1 VAEET
6 EDAQKT
12 EEPTPRRL
20 EEARRKGQVASS
32 REVNHWFIIL
42 AGAISFMALAPGMGK
57 GVVSALSP
65 FVTQPDLF
73 VASPNSL
80 GAALKG
86 MLGDVLLAVLPIIAL
101 TVVAAILAG
110 VVQSGLVFS
119 TERIKPELSKISI
132 AKGMKRL
139 FSMKSIAEFVKSVL
153 KLIIV
158 GSVVAMLFIPIFD
171 DLPSITTMSTIDAMA
186 LLQSLAVRLFIG
198 VLAVMT
204 VIAVIDF
211 LYQRFEHMK
220 SLRMS
225 RQEIK
230 DELKQTE
237 GDPQVRARL
246 RQIRTERARRRM
258 MAAVPDADVVI
269 TNPTHFAVALK
280 YDPAAMTA
288 PRVIA
293 KGADLVAERIR
304 DLARENDIPLVE
316 NPPLARAL
324 YSSVELEQEIPT
336 EHYKAVAEIISYVF
350 RLKGRAM
357 PN

>member
-42 AGAISFMALAPGMGK
+42 AGAVSFMALAPSMSR
-57 GVVSALSP
+57 GVVSALSR
-65 FVTQPDLF
+65 FVTEPDLI
-73 VASPNSL
+73 VTAPAGL
-80 GAALKG
+80 GRALKG
-86 MLGDVLLAVLPIIAL
+86 MLGEVLLAVLPIIAL
-101 TVVAAILAG
+101 LVVAAILAG
-110 VVQSGLVFS
+110 VIQTGLVFS
-119 TERIKPELSKISI
+119 AERIKPELSKISL
-132 AKGMKRL
+132 AKGVKRL
-139 FSMKSIAEFVKSVL
+139 FSLKSIAEFVKSIL

-158 GSVVAMLFIPIFD
+158 GGVVTLLFIPIFD
-171 DLPSITTMSTIDAMA
+171 DLTGMTTMSTVDAMA

-198 VLAVMT
+198 VLAVMS

-225 RQEIK
+225 RQEIR

-258 MAAVPDADVVI
+258 MAAVPDANVVI

-280 YDPAAMTA
+280 YDPKEMAA
-288 PRVIA
+288 PRVVA
-293 KGADLVAERIR
+293 KGADLIAQRIR
-304 DLARENDIPLVE
+304 DLAREHDVPLVE

-324 YSSVELEQEIPT
+324 FSSVELEDEIPT

-357 PN
+357 PT

>member
-1 VAEET
+1 MAEET
-6 EDAQKT
+6 EDSQKT

-42 AGAISFMALAPGMGK
+42 AGAISFMTLAPGMSK
-57 GVVSALSP
+57 GIIAALSP
-65 FVTQPDLF
+65 FVTEPDLF
-73 VASPNSL
+73 ITGPAGL

-86 MLGDVLLAVLPIIAL
+86 MIGDVLLAVMPIIML
-101 TVVAAILAG
+101 TVIAAILAG

-119 TERIKPELSKISI
+119 ADRIKPELSKISI
-132 AKGMKRL
+132 AKGVKRL
-139 FSMKSIAEFVKSVL
+139 FSMKSIAEFVKSIL

-158 GSVVAMLFIPIFD
+158 GSVVTMLFIPIFD
-171 DLPSITTMSTIDAMA
+171 DLPSMTTMSTIDAMA
-186 LLQSLAVRLFIG
+186 LLQSLAVRLFVG

-204 VIAVIDF
+204 VIAIIDF

-280 YDPAAMTA
+280 YDPQNMSA
-288 PRVIA
+288 PRLVA
-293 KGADLVAERIR
+293 KGADLVAGRIR
-304 DLARENDIPLVE
+304 DLALENNVPLVE

-324 YSSVELEQEIPT
+324 FSSVDLEDEIPA

>member
-1 VAEET
+1 
-6 EDAQKT
+6 
-12 EEPTPRRL
+12 
-20 EEARRKGQVASS
+20 
-32 REVNHWFIIL
+32 
-42 AGAISFMALAPGMGK
+42 
-57 GVVSALSP
+57 
-65 FVTQPDLF
+65 
-73 VASPNSL
+73 
-80 GAALKG
+80 
-86 MLGDVLLAVLPIIAL
+86 
-101 TVVAAILAG
+101 
-110 VVQSGLVFS
+110 
-119 TERIKPELSKISI
+119 
-132 AKGMKRL
+132 
-139 FSMKSIAEFVKSVL
+139 
-153 KLIIV
+153 
-158 GSVVAMLFIPIFD
+158 
-171 DLPSITTMSTIDAMA
+171 
-186 LLQSLAVRLFIG
+186 
-198 VLAVMT
+198 
-204 VIAVIDF
+204 
-211 LYQRFEHMK
+211 MK

-324 YSSVELEQEIPT
+324 FSSVELEQEIPT

>member
-1 VAEET
+1 MAEET

-12 EEPTPRRL
+12 EEATPRRL

-32 REVNHWFIIL
+32 REVNHWFIIM
-42 AGAISFMALAPGMGK
+42 AGAVSFMALAPGLGG
-57 GVVSALSP
+57 GVVRALSR
-65 FVTQPDLF
+65 FVSEPDLI
-73 VASPNSL
+73 VMGPAGV

-86 MLGDVLLAVLPIIAL
+86 AVGDVMLAMLPVIAL
-101 TVVAAILAG
+101 LVVAAILSG

-119 TERIKPELSKISI
+119 FERIKPELSKISI
-132 AKGMKRL
+132 AKGAKRL
-139 FSMKSIAEFVKSVL
+139 FSMKSIAEFVKSL
-153 KLIIV
+153 FKLAVV
-158 GSVVAMLFIPIFD
+158 GSVLALLFVPIFD
-171 DLPSITTMSTIDAMA
+171 DLPRITTMSMLAVLS
-186 LLQSLAVRLFIG
+186 LLQSLVIRLFIG
-198 VLAVMT
+198 VLAVLS

-220 SLRMS
+220 SMRMS

-258 MAAVPDADVVI
+258 MAAVPEADVVI

-280 YDPAAMTA
+280 YDPQAMSA
-288 PRVIA
+288 PRLVA
-293 KGADLVAERIR
+293 KGADAVAERIR
-304 DLARENDIPLVE
+304 EIARESDVPLVE

-324 YSSVELEQEIPT
+324 YSSVDLEQEIPA

>member
-1 VAEET
+1 MAEET
-6 EDAQKT
+6 EDSQKT
-12 EEPTPRRL
+12 EEPTPKRL
-20 EEARRKGQVASS
+20 EDARRKGQVASS
-32 REVNHWFIIL
+32 REVNHWFMIL
-42 AGAISFMALAPGMGK
+42 AGAVSFMALAPGMSNGI
-57 GVVSALSP
+57 VRAISR
-65 FVTQPDLF
+65 FVTEPDLIITGRDGI
-73 VASPNSL
+73 

-86 MLGDVLLAVLPIIAL
+86 MLGEVLLAVLPVIMLLVI
-101 TVVAAILAG
+101 AAILAG

-119 TERIKPELSKISI
+119 GERIKPELSKISI
-132 AKGMKRL
+132 AKGAKRL
-139 FSMKSIAEFVKSVL
+139 FSLKSVAEFVKSVL
-153 KLIIV
+153 KLIVV
-158 GSVVAMLFIPIFD
+158 GGVVTLLFIPIFD
-171 DLPSITTMSTIDAMA
+171 DLASITTMPITAIMT

-198 VLAVMT
+198 VLAVMS

-211 LYQRFEHMK
+211 IYQRFEHMK
-220 SLRMS
+220 SMRMS

-258 MAAVPDADVVI
+258 MAAVPEADVVI

-280 YDPAAMTA
+280 YDPQEMSA
-288 PRVIA
+288 PRLVA
-293 KGADLVAERIR
+293 KGADAIAERIR
-304 DLARENDIPLVE
+304 EVARDHDVPLVE

-324 YSSVELEQEIPT
+324 FASVDLEQEIPA

-350 RLKGRAM
+350 QLKGRTM

>member
-42 AGAISFMALAPGMGK
+42 AGAISFMTLAPGMTK
-57 GVVSALSP
+57 GVVHALSR
-65 FVTQPDLF
+65 FATEPDL
-73 VASPNSL
+73 VATGRAGI
-80 GAALKG
+80 GAALES
-86 MLGDVLLAVLPIIAL
+86 MLGQVLLAVLPIIGL
-101 TVVAAILAG
+101 LVVAAILAG

-119 TERIKPELSKISI
+119 AERIKPELSKISL
-132 AKGMKRL
+132 AKGVKRL
-139 FSMKSIAEFVKSVL
+139 FSLKSIAEFVKSVL

-158 GSVVAMLFIPIFD
+158 GGVVTMLFIPIFD
-171 DLPSITTMSTIDAMA
+171 DLTSVTTMSTIDAMG

-198 VLAVMT
+198 VLAVMS

-280 YDPAAMTA
+280 YDPREMAA
-288 PRVIA
+288 PRVVA
-293 KGADLVAERIR
+293 KGADMIAERIR
-304 DLARENDIPLVE
+304 ELARENDVPLVE

-324 YSSVELEQEIPT
+324 FSSVELEDEIPA

>member
-12 EEPTPRRL
+12 EEATPRRL

-32 REVNHWFIIL
+32 REVNHWFIIM
-42 AGAISFMALAPGMGK
+42 AGAVSFMALAPGLGG
-57 GVVSALSP
+57 GVVRALSR
-65 FVTQPDLF
+65 FVSEPDLI
-73 VASPNSL
+73 VMGPAGV

-86 MLGDVLLAVLPIIAL
+86 AVGDVMLAMLPVIAL
-101 TVVAAILAG
+101 LVVAAILSG

-119 TERIKPELSKISI
+119 FERIKPELSKISI
-132 AKGMKRL
+132 AKGAKRL
-139 FSMKSIAEFVKSVL
+139 FSMKSIAEFVKSL
-153 KLIIV
+153 FKLAVV
-158 GSVVAMLFIPIFD
+158 GSVLALLFVPIFD
-171 DLPSITTMSTIDAMA
+171 DLPRITTMSMLAVLS
-186 LLQSLAVRLFIG
+186 LLQSLVIRLFIG
-198 VLAVMT
+198 VLAVLS

-220 SLRMS
+220 SMRMS

-258 MAAVPDADVVI
+258 MAAVPEADVVI

-280 YDPAAMTA
+280 YDPQAMSA
-288 PRVIA
+288 PRLVA
-293 KGADLVAERIR
+293 KGADAVAERIR
-304 DLARENDIPLVE
+304 EIARESDVPLVE

-324 YSSVELEQEIPT
+324 YSSVDLEQEIPA

>member
-1 VAEET
+1 MAEET
-6 EDAQKT
+6 EDSQKT
-12 EEPTPRRL
+12 EEPTPKRL
-20 EEARRKGQVASS
+20 EDARRKGQVASS
-32 REVNHWFIIL
+32 REVNHWFMIL
-42 AGAISFMALAPGMGK
+42 AGAVSFMALAPGMSNGI
-57 GVVSALSP
+57 VRAISR
-65 FVTQPDLF
+65 FVTEPDLIITGR
-73 VASPNSL
+73 NGI

-86 MLGDVLLAVLPIIAL
+86 MLGEVLLAVLPVIMLLVI
-101 TVVAAILAG
+101 AAILAG

-119 TERIKPELSKISI
+119 GERIKPELSKISI
-132 AKGMKRL
+132 AKGAKRL
-139 FSMKSIAEFVKSVL
+139 FSLKSVAEFVKSVL

-158 GSVVAMLFIPIFD
+158 GGVVTLLFIPIFD
-171 DLPSITTMSTIDAMA
+171 DLTSITTMPIVATMT

-198 VLAVMT
+198 VLAVMS

-211 LYQRFEHMK
+211 IYQRFEHMK
-220 SLRMS
+220 SMRMS

-258 MAAVPDADVVI
+258 MAAVPEADVVI

-280 YDPAAMTA
+280 YEPQEMSA
-288 PRVIA
+288 PRLVA
-293 KGADLVAERIR
+293 KGADAIAERIR
-304 DLARENDIPLVE
+304 EVARDNDVPLVE

-324 YSSVELEQEIPT
+324 FASVDLEQEIPA

-350 RLKGRAM
+350 QLKGRTM
-357 PN
+357 PH

>member
-1 VAEET
+1 MAEET
-6 EDAQKT
+6 EDSQKT
-12 EEPTPRRL
+12 EEPTPKRL
-20 EEARRKGQVASS
+20 EDARRKGQVASS
-32 REVNHWFIIL
+32 REVNHWFMIL
-42 AGAISFMALAPGMGK
+42 AGAVSFMALAPGMSNGI
-57 GVVSALSP
+57 VRAISR
-65 FVTQPDLF
+65 FVTEPDLIITGR
-73 VASPNSL
+73 NGI

-86 MLGDVLLAVLPIIAL
+86 MLGEVLLAVLPVIMLLVI
-101 TVVAAILAG
+101 AAILAG

-119 TERIKPELSKISI
+119 GERIKPELSKISI
-132 AKGMKRL
+132 AKGAKRL
-139 FSMKSIAEFVKSVL
+139 FSLKSVAEFVKSVL

-158 GSVVAMLFIPIFD
+158 GGVVTLLFIPIFD
-171 DLPSITTMSTIDAMA
+171 DLTSITTMPIVATMT

-198 VLAVMT
+198 VLAVMS

-211 LYQRFEHMK
+211 IYQRFEHMK
-220 SLRMS
+220 SMRMS

-258 MAAVPDADVVI
+258 MAAVPEADVVI

-280 YDPAAMTA
+280 YDPQEMSA
-288 PRVIA
+288 PRLVA
-293 KGADLVAERIR
+293 KGADAIAERIR
-304 DLARENDIPLVE
+304 EVARDNDVPLVE

-324 YSSVELEQEIPT
+324 FASVDLEQEIPA

-350 RLKGRAM
+350 QLKGRTM
-357 PN
+357 PH

>member
-1 VAEET
+1 MAEET

-42 AGAISFMALAPGMGK
+42 AGAISFMALAPGMSK
-57 GVVSALSP
+57 GVVHALSP
-65 FVTQPDLF
+65 FVTEPDLI
-73 VASPNSL
+73 VTGRAGL

-86 MLGDVLLAVLPIIAL
+86 MLGEVLLAVLPVIGL
-101 TVVAAILAG
+101 LVVAAILAG

-119 TERIKPELSKISI
+119 AERIKPELSKISLK
-132 AKGMKRL
+132 KGVERL
-139 FSMKSIAEFVKSVL
+139 FSLKSIAEFVKSIL
-153 KLIIV
+153 KLVIV
-158 GSVVAMLFIPIFD
+158 GGVVTLLFIPIFD
-171 DLPSITTMSTIDAMA
+171 DLTSVPTMSTIDAMS

-198 VLAVMT
+198 VLAVMS

-220 SLRMS
+220 QLRMS

-280 YDPAAMTA
+280 YNPLEMAA
-288 PRVIA
+288 PRVVA
-293 KGADLVAERIR
+293 KGADAVAERIR
-304 DLARENDIPLVE
+304 ELARENDVPLVE

-324 YSSVELEQEIPT
+324 FSSVELEDEIPA

-350 RLKGRAM
+350 RVKGRAM
-357 PN
+357 PT